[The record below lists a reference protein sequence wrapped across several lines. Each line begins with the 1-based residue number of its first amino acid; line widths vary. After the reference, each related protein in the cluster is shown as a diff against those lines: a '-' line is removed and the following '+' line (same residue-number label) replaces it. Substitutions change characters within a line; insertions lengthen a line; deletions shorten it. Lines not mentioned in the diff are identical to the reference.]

1 MEGTDSA
8 IQVATIVKMGR
19 ESDRET
25 VGRGYPE
32 DRWVLRLAI
41 ACPLWSCE
49 SYPRQRLGRSKRL
62 WYTSRNINPHTL
74 MFSGGERK
82 QACYLLTESSE

>member
-49 SYPRQRLGRSKRL
+49 SYPRQRLGRSKETLVHPR
-62 WYTSRNINPHTL
+62 RNINPHTL
-74 MFSGGERK
+74 MFLGGDRK
-82 QACYLLTESSE
+82 